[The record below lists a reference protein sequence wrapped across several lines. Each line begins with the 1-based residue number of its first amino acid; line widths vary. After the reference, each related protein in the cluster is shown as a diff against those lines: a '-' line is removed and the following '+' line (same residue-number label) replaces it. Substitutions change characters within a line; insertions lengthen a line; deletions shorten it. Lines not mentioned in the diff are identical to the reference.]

1 MQIEDTILKSEERVI
16 MGLRNLYRMHGY
28 SCFKMNKFEEYDLYS
43 QNKDFLVS
51 DSVITF
57 NDTNGKL
64 MALKPDVTL
73 SIVKNYNESDGGVYR
88 LYYNENVY
96 RVSEKTHNYKE
107 IMQMGVECLGDVT
120 EYNLFEVAQLAAD
133 SLKSISETCV
143 LNISNLD
150 ILSILLEEVKNE
162 QGKAQM
168 ITCIGEKNAHGV
180 REMCKKYQV
189 MEKTAQILEALT
201 CSYGESAQVITRVRK
216 LTEDVRILEALEQ
229 LERVTEQLQAITD
242 ITVRVD
248 LSLTSDMSYYNGL
261 VFQGF
266 VEGIPSSVLKGGQ
279 YDRLME
285 KMGKSAKAVGFA
297 VYLDLLERLK
307 ISTPYDVDV
316 LLIYNTEDNMQ
327 ELQRYVKMLTTAGK
341 SVSVQTVMPSKLKY
355 RELVYYSE
363 RK

>member
-73 SIVKNYNESDGGVYR
+73 SIVKNYNEKSEGVQR

-96 RVSEKTHNYKE
+96 RVSDKTHNYKE
-107 IMQMGVECLGDVT
+107 IMQMGVECLGDIT
-120 EYNLFEVAQLAAD
+120 DYNLFEVAQLAAD
-133 SLKSISETCV
+133 SLKNISGTCI

-150 ILSILLEEVKNE
+150 ILSILLQEVKNE
-162 QGKAQM
+162 QGKAQI
-168 ITCIGEKNAHGV
+168 ITCIGEKNVHGV
-180 REMCKKYQV
+180 GEICKKYEV
-189 MEKTAQILEALT
+189 TEKVTKVLEALT
-201 CSYGESAQVITRVRK
+201 CAYGEATQVIDKIRV
-216 LTEDVRILEALEQ
+216 LTDDMQILQALDRLEQ
-229 LERVTEQLQAITD
+229 VVMQIQAMTEIV
-242 ITVRVD
+242 VRVD
-248 LSLTSDMSYYNGL
+248 LSLTNDMNYYNGL

-266 VEGIPSSVLKGGQ
+266 LEGIPSSVLKGGQ
-279 YDRLME
+279 YDRLMT

-307 ISTPYDVDV
+307 TSTPYDVDV
-316 LLIYNTEDNMQ
+316 LLIYNTGDNMQ

-341 SVSVQTVMPSKLKY
+341 SVSVQTVVPSKLKY